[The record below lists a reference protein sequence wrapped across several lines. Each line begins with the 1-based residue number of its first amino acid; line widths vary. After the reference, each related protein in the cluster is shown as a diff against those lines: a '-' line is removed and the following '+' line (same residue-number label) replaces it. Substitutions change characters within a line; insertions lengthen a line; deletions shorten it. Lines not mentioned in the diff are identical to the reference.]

1 MIITNGIGTQKA
13 YFIVL
18 SEYILQYSRK
28 IRIYIKEEQMRF
40 QIEFKYLVLLN
51 LKIEDI
57 VKRY

>member
-40 QIEFKYLVLLN
+40 QIEFKYLILLN